1 MANPNI
7 EVAYE
12 IQDDYGNCACK
23 VCSPYLHK
31 LYLEKNEI
39 LRNSEIICIN
49 KKTRKNVNFDEKMN
63 TVSKILL
70 AALMFVICYDLD
82 RIERKI
88 INLQKAKTAVT
99 VSTAPSTHGR

>member
-1 MANPNI
+1 MDKISKLAI
-7 EVAYE
+7 FAVSIACV
-12 IQDDYGNCACK
+12 IKDDYGNCACK

-70 AALMFVICYDLD
+70 AALMFVVLIFHVYIVKL
-82 RIERKI
+82 KI
-88 INLQKAKTAVT
+88 WLR
-99 VSTAPSTHGR
+99 PP